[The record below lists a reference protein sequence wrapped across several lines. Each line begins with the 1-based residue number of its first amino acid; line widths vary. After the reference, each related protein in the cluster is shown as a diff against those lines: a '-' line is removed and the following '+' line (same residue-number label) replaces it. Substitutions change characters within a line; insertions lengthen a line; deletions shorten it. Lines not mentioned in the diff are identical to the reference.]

1 VIKLIIWAVALGSG
15 TSGGILAPIL
25 MMGAALGGLL
35 GLVFPSEIPGEW
47 ALLGMAGALAGVMRS
62 PFTSIIFPIELTH
75 STDLFLPLLITVTLA
90 HLISVLT
97 LKRSILTE
105 KVARR
110 GFHVLREYAVE
121 PLKVLFA
128 EDVMTT
134 DVLTI
139 STGTSMSEVKAVIQ
153 AQRHMRRQRLLPV
166 VTPDG
171 VMLGVISWQ
180 DILERSLA
188 GDLSGTVDDYMIKN
202 VITALPEE
210 SLRVIADRMAV
221 HNVGVLPVVDSMERK
236 KLCGLITQFEL
247 LTGRSRILQEER
259 KRERILK
266 MLSLSKYGSF
276 SRISRIFSS
285 ADDLLPRGRNDTKKG
300 DEGSS

>member
-1 VIKLIIWAVALGSG
+1 
-15 TSGGILAPIL
+15 

-35 GLVFPSEIPGEW
+35 GLIFPGKIPGEW

-134 DVLTI
+134 DVLTLN
-139 STGTSMSEVKAVIQ
+139 TGTKMSEVKVVVQ

-166 VTPDG
+166 VTPAG
-171 VMLGVISWQ
+171 IMLGVISWQ

-188 GDLSGTVDDYMIKN
+188 GDLSGTVDDCMIKN
-202 VITALPEE
+202 VITAFPEE
-210 SLRVIADRMAV
+210 SLRVIADRMAGN
-221 HNVGVLPVVDSMERK
+221 HVGVLPVVDMENK

-247 LTGRSRILQEER
+247 LTGRHRILQEER

-266 MLSLSKYGSF
+266 ISSLSKYGTF
-276 SRISRIFSS
+276 SSISRMFSS
-285 ADDLLPRGRNDTKKG
+285 EDDLQQADTEGTKKNG
-300 DEGSS
+300 DGSS

>member
-1 VIKLIIWAVALGSG
+1 
-15 TSGGILAPIL
+15 
-25 MMGAALGGLL
+25 M
-35 GLVFPSEIPGEW
+35 
-47 ALLGMAGALAGVMRS
+47 
-62 PFTSIIFPIELTH
+62 
-75 STDLFLPLLITVTLA
+75 ITVTLA

-139 STGTSMSEVKAVIQ
+139 STGTSMSEVKAVVQ

-171 VMLGVISWQ
+171 IMLGVISWQ

-188 GDLSGTVDDYMIKN
+188 GNLSGTVDDYMIKN

-210 SLRVIADRMAV
+210 SLRVITDRMAV
-221 HNVGVLPVVDSMERK
+221 NHVGVLPVVESAEKK
-236 KLCGLITQFEL
+236 KLYGLITQFEL
-247 LTGRSRILQEER
+247 LTGRNRILQEER
-259 KRERILK
+259 KRERVLK
-266 MLSLSKYGSF
+266 ILSLSKYGSF
-276 SRISRIFSS
+276 SSITRMFSS
-285 ADDLLPRGRNDTKKG
+285 AEDLQATGTDDAKD
-300 DEGSS
+300 DESSLT

>member
-1 VIKLIIWAVALGSG
+1 
-15 TSGGILAPIL
+15 
-25 MMGAALGGLL
+25 
-35 GLVFPSEIPGEW
+35 
-47 ALLGMAGALAGVMRS
+47 MRS

-139 STGTSMSEVKAVIQ
+139 SIGTKMSEVKAVVQ
-153 AQRHMRRQRLLPV
+153 AQGHMRRQRLLPV
-166 VTPDG
+166 VTPAG
-171 VMLGVISWQ
+171 MMLGVISWQ
-180 DILERSLA
+180 DILERSLS
-188 GDLSGTVDDYMIKN
+188 GDISGTVDDCMIKN
-202 VITALPEE
+202 VITAFPEE
-210 SLRVIADRMAV
+210 SLRVIADRMAAN
-221 HNVGVLPVVDSMERK
+221 HVGVLPVVDTMETK

-247 LTGRSRILQEER
+247 LTARNRILQEER

-266 MLSLSKYGSF
+266 ISSLSKYGTF
-276 SRISRIFSS
+276 SGISRMFSS
-285 ADDLLPRGRNDTKKG
+285 EDDLQSADTDGTKK
-300 DEGSS
+300 DREDYS

>member
-1 VIKLIIWAVALGSG
+1 
-15 TSGGILAPIL
+15 
-25 MMGAALGGLL
+25 
-35 GLVFPSEIPGEW
+35 
-47 ALLGMAGALAGVMRS
+47 
-62 PFTSIIFPIELTH
+62 
-75 STDLFLPLLITVTLA
+75 
-90 HLISVLT
+90 
-97 LKRSILTE
+97 
-105 KVARR
+105 
-110 GFHVLREYAVE
+110 
-121 PLKVLFA
+121 
-128 EDVMTT
+128 
-134 DVLTI
+134 
-139 STGTSMSEVKAVIQ
+139 
-153 AQRHMRRQRLLPV
+153 
-166 VTPDG
+166 
-171 VMLGVISWQ
+171 MLGVISWQ

-266 MLSLSKYGSF
+266 MLSLSKYGTF
-276 SRISRIFSS
+276 SRISRMFSA
-285 ADDLLPRGRNDTKKG
+285 ADDLLPRDRDDAKKG